1 MLLTF
6 VTKLPSCHLINS
18 VIRFKLWNNRG
29 GTNGVGLIGG
39 EERPYRPTWQTS
51 LVLHLCYQLPIR
63 NSLFWMGRCRSCS
76 SLPLG
81 GLNNNVD
88 FVPATFNANLNFAI
102 HYEKGT
108 TADFRS
114 AQVKVL
120 SYVQTFFKSKLEAGK
135 KSPFKGSSIKS
146 WK

>member
-1 MLLTF
+1 
-6 VTKLPSCHLINS
+6 
-18 VIRFKLWNNRG
+18 
-29 GTNGVGLIGG
+29 
-39 EERPYRPTWQTS
+39 
-51 LVLHLCYQLPIR
+51 
-63 NSLFWMGRCRSCS
+63 MGRCRRCS
-76 SLPLG
+76 SLTLG
-81 GLNNNVD
+81 GLNNNVG

-120 SYVQTFFKSKLEAGK
+120 SYVQTFFIKLEAGK